1 MTTQPPTPYQGEIDM
16 DSLVQKRAAKNHT
29 STLPTVGYEQWP
41 EICGKLRPPF
51 TSVEKFLIVGYNCN
65 ELVRRA
71 DVEALIEKLIGGAQI
86 PPSNEG
92 AVGLDLSWSE
102 PAGPNDECMYDHVI
116 ATTPFG
122 RFLLTWKGGKK
133 TPSYSFDETPWDH
146 EGLTPHVWR
155 MLESAKMWA
164 AAEMARRLALVL
176 TASEM
181 PELQPKTVD

>member
-1 MTTQPPTPYQGEIDM
+1 MTAQSSFFDGGLMPVTAIRHTE
-16 DSLVQKRAAKNHT
+16 SLD
-29 STLPTVGYEQWP
+29 TVGYEQWP
-41 EICGKLRPPF
+41 SCLPSTGFR
-51 TSVEKFLIVGYNCN
+51 SVNRSFVVGYHCN
-65 ELVRRA
+65 ELVRRS
-71 DVEALIEKLIGGAQI
+71 DVEALIEKLIEGTQI

-122 RFLLTWKGGKK
+122 RFLLTWKGWKK

-146 EGLTPHVWR
+146 EGLAPHVWGV
-155 MLESAKMWA
+155 LESAKMWA
-164 AAEMARRLALVL
+164 SAEMARRLALVL
-176 TASEM
+176 TASGM